1 LTAQTYDS
9 NKKAEK
15 QEKLDGLTFSNQF
28 FNLHSVIGKVSLT
41 HLACHELDTAQPQL
55 VYPII

>member
-41 HLACHELDTAQPQL
+41 HLA
-55 VYPII
+55 